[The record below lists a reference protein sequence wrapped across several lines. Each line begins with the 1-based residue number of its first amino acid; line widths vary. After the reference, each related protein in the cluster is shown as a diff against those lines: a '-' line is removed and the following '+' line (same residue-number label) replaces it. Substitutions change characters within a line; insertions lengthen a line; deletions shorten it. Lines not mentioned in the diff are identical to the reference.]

1 MPTTKSV
8 MYRGRTIGDLAVYAM
23 EDWTNT
29 SRPAT
34 ARDLRLINATSAADL
49 VHAVLAREPKQRDP
63 AEPEM
68 PWIVVVVREVC
79 LVAAGKKDG
88 QMEEQVL
95 LLYVQRY
102 GMDQILEIWGA
113 DIVRLKEEIG
123 RMSGLD
129 DG

>member
-1 MPTTKSV
+1 MSTTKSV
-8 MYRGRTIGDLAVYAM
+8 MYRGRTIGDLVLYAM
-23 EDWTNT
+23 EDWRNT
-29 SRPAT
+29 DRPAT

-49 VHAVLAREPKQRDP
+49 VHAILAREPKQRDP
-63 AEPEM
+63 AEPET
-68 PWIVVVVREVC
+68 PWVVVVVREVC
-79 LVAAGKKDG
+79 AVAAGQKDG

-95 LLYVQRY
+95 LLYVQRH